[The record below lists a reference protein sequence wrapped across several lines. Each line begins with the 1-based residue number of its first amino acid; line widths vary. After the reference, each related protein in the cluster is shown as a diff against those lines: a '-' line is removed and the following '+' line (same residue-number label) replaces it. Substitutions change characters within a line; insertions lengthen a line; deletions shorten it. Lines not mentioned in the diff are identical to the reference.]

1 MSGLRVEDLRY
12 RYPSASSD
20 TLRGLS
26 FDVPRGGSL
35 ALLGDSGAGK
45 TTALNL
51 LSGLLPCQQ
60 GSLILDDRNVTP
72 LPPAERGVSQVF
84 QFPVLYDSLN
94 VLDNITFALRT
105 RGIARKE
112 RDARGREIASHFE
125 VQDLL
130 HRSVASLSLF
140 EKQLVAFAKALAP
153 PDLKLVLLDEPLTA
167 VEPAM
172 KWRVRRA
179 VKAALAELGV
189 TLIYVTHDQ
198 TEALTFAD
206 RVCVLHDGVA
216 LQIGTPRELFE
227 TPNHVEVARFIGR
240 PAMNLVPVGDGNAAL
255 SANEQHT
262 DWLLG
267 FRPDWA
273 RLVEPNDSTP
283 RVTIERV
290 RTTGADAQG
299 TASLVDVATESWR
312 ATVAARSTWK
322 PGDTA
327 GLVIDRQLRFYNGT
341 LVNS

>member
-1 MSGLRVEDLRY
+1 MSGLRVEDLRF
-12 RYPSASSD
+12 RYPGAAD
-20 TLRGLS
+20 ETLRGLS
-26 FDVPRGGSL
+26 FEVPQGGSL

-60 GSLILDDRNVTP
+60 GRLLLDDRDVAR
-72 LPPAERGVSQVF
+72 LAPAQRGVSQVF
-84 QFPVLYDSLN
+84 QFPVLYESLS

-105 RGIARKE
+105 RGVARKE
-112 RDARGREIASHFE
+112 RDARGRAVAERFE
-125 VQDLL
+125 LTALL
-130 HRSVASLSLF
+130 GRSIASLSLF

-206 RVCVLHDGVA
+206 RVCVLYGGEA
-216 LQIGTPRELFE
+216 LQIGTPRELFDA
-227 TPNHVEVARFIGR
+227 PRHVEVARFIGR
-240 PAMNLVPVGDGNAAL
+240 PAMNLIPLPERD
-255 SANEQHT
+255 SAPEDNRNGE
-262 DWLLG
+262 WLLG

-273 RLVEPNDSTP
+273 RLAAADAATVPV
-283 RVTIERV
+283 RVERV
-290 RTTGADAQG
+290 RITGADAEG
-299 TASLVDVATESWR
+299 PTALVDVAGDDWQ
-312 ATVAARSTWK
+312 ATVAARDDWQ
-322 PGDTA
+322 PGDPA
-327 GLVIDRQLRFYNGT
+327 GLQIDRELRFCDGWA
-341 LVNS
+341 VES